1 MNLFRMRDGRIAG
14 SDTVAM
20 ESPVNLNRPFWVLD
34 RDYLRDSDRDGV
46 GDYDE
51 RIEGTD
57 PDDSES
63 TPGDSTIDV
72 LGFYPESDFRESG
85 GIPAGTIKHSF
96 DVANLVLQDSGL
108 PFRFRLVGVAVVRLT
123 DIDTIDPM
131 DLHREGDR
139 HGADLSALFR
149 PWVSDRS
156 YSFPCGR
163 APLPGVGERG
173 HILPTEWLDLY
184 VTVGTT
190 CLDSTIFIHE
200 LGHML
205 GLDHDRFD
213 TPTGGMWWWSRGH
226 SSRGGFHTIMAY
238 TKNPR
243 SEHSSYPLS
252 VFSDPTARCRT
263 PEHPLR
269 PEGGPLLPCGVER
282 SKADG
287 ADAVTSLKAVRVRAA
302 SVRDGL
308 PDRDQD
314 GFVDPVDLFPDDSEE
329 WRDEDQDGIGN
340 NADEDD
346 DNDGVIDRHDAFR
359 FDAAESRDYDG
370 DGVGDNADTDD
381 DGDGLADTFDLIPYG
396 YSEFNEDVPLFPPA
410 GDAIRQGFL
419 RITRSHGFSDLGT
432 ILIAAEDSTGRRYG
446 PISLYIESRQA
457 IQLNSEDLENGNAE
471 KGLPVGFGP
480 GEGGWRLEVSSDF
493 DVTVSSYVRNRDGFL
508 TAMHDVAP
516 VEGNRHRVAF
526 FNPGSNRHQ
535 VSRLL
540 IFNRSAEPAAVT
552 ITGVD
557 DRGNSPG
564 GAVRTTLPPRAT
576 RTFTAAQ
583 LESGGSGL
591 EGSLGDGHGKWHLS
605 VESDRA
611 LAVKSLLES
620 PTGHLTN
627 LSTIPR
633 RSGSGYFLPFIPAAD
648 DPNLQG
654 FVRVINYSSVPGE
667 VLIVADNDAVEPRYY
682 PPLRL
687 ALDAYETAHFNSNDL
702 EWGNE
707 AKGLVGVG
715 AGQGNFAGDWR
726 LELMSDL
733 RFQALSYVRTRD
745 GFLTSMHDLVPYQE
759 NPIPCNYKPL
769 EPCGLY
775 HRVEFLNPGRNRDQ
789 ESLLRFVG
797 VENYEVPHP
806 FFGLPVE
813 IDAVDDEG
821 IGADGLVGLRLL
833 AGQTKTMS
841 AHQLETGSGFGLGNR
856 LGTGTGKWRVR
867 ITPDDEHGGVFAVMS
882 LLRSPTG
889 HLTNLSTVPGVTSMP
904 PPVPVERF
912 LATKRLPLMVEIPPG
927 RFDMGCLSDDDDCN
941 YTELPVREV
950 AIAQGFALSKY
961 EVTESQWSVCVNT
974 GGCPTGRGSS
984 RFGPELPVSNVN
996 WDDAQAYV
1004 LWLSRVTGDT
1014 YRLPSEAE
1022 WEYAA
1027 RAGSVTRF
1035 SWGDAV
1041 GADRA
1046 NCDGCGNQWT
1056 SDLAAVGS
1064 YPGNAWG
1071 LHDMSGNV
1079 SEVVD
1084 DCWNETY
1091 DGAPAD
1097 GSAWKAGDCTRRV
1110 IRGGSFVEE
1119 PRAIR
1124 PAHRDWQSV
1133 GDGQR
1138 RGHHGFRVARSLER

>member
-1 MNLFRMRDGRIAG
+1 MQSKCRALVFALAVSLLGVVVG
-14 SDTVAM
+14 SDSVAM
-20 ESPVNLNRPFWVLD
+20 ESPVNLNRPFWVPD

-46 GDYDE
+46 VDWNDE
-51 RIEGTD
+51 
-57 PDDSES
+57 
-63 TPGDSTIDV
+63 
-72 LGFYPESDFRESG
+72 
-85 GIPAGTIKHSF
+85 
-96 DVANLVLQDSGL
+96 
-108 PFRFRLVGVAVVRLT
+108 
-123 DIDTIDPM
+123 
-131 DLHREGDR
+131 
-139 HGADLSALFR
+139 
-149 PWVSDRS
+149 
-156 YSFPCGR
+156 FP
-163 APLPGVGERG
+163 
-173 HILPTEWLDLY
+173 
-184 VTVGTT
+184 
-190 CLDSTIFIHE
+190 
-200 LGHML
+200 
-205 GLDHDRFD
+205 
-213 TPTGGMWWWSRGH
+213 
-226 SSRGGFHTIMAY
+226 
-238 TKNPR
+238 
-243 SEHSSYPLS
+243 
-252 VFSDPTARCRT
+252 
-263 PEHPLR
+263 
-269 PEGGPLLPCGVER
+269 
-282 SKADG
+282 
-287 ADAVTSLKAVRVRAA
+287 
-302 SVRDGL
+302 
-308 PDRDQD
+308 
-314 GFVDPVDLFPDDSEE
+314 
-329 WRDEDQDGIGN
+329 
-340 NADEDD
+340 
-346 DNDGVIDRHDAFR
+346 
-359 FDAAESRDYDG
+359 FDATESRDHDG
-370 DGVGDNADTDD
+370 DGVGNNADTDD

-396 YSEFNEDVPLFPPA
+396 YSEFNEVVPPFPPA
-410 GDAIRQGFL
+410 GDATRQGFL
-419 RITRSHGFSDLGT
+419 RLTRSNRYLGPGGGV
-432 ILIAAEDSTGRRYG
+432 LIAAEDSTGRRYG

-480 GEGGWRLEVSSDF
+480 GEGGWRLELSTEF
-493 DVTVSSYVRNRDGFL
+493 EVTVSSYIRNSDGFL

-583 LESGGSGL
+583 LESGASGL
-591 EGSLGDGHGKWHLS
+591 EGSLGDGDGKWRLS

-611 LAVKSLLES
+611 LAVKNLLES

-633 RSGSGYFLPFIPAAD
+633 QSGSGYFLPFIPAAD

-667 VLIVADNDAVEPRYY
+667 VRIVADNDSFERQYY

-715 AGQGNFAGDWR
+715 AGQGNLAGDWR
-726 LELMSDL
+726 LELTSDL

-759 NPIPCNYKPL
+759 NFDFDSDCTSISNL
-769 EPCGLY
+769 LTPCGIF

-789 ESLLRFVG
+789 ESLLRLVG
-797 VENYEVPHP
+797 VKYHQAGI
-806 FFGLPVE
+806 FRWGFPVE
-813 IDAVDDEG
+813 INAVDDEARR
-821 IGADGLVGLRLL
+821 ADAPVIVQIRTGE
-833 AGQTKTMS
+833 AKTMS
-841 AHQLETGSGFGLGNR
+841 AQQLEAARGFELGSPP
-856 LGTGTGKWRVR
+856 LGTGTGKWQVR
-867 ITPDDEHGGVFAVMS
+867 LSTPYRFGERGGLLAVMS

-904 PPVPVERF
+904 PPVPVEPVSGGV
-912 LATKRLPLMVEIPPG
+912 LLPLMVEIPPG
-927 RFDMGCLSDDDDCN
+927 RLDMGCLSDDDDCN

-950 AIAQGFALSKY
+950 VIAQGFALSKY
-961 EVTESQWSVCVNT
+961 EVTVAQWSVCVDT
-974 GGCPTGRGSS
+974 GGCPARGPWP
-984 RFGPELPVSNVN
+984 FGPHRPASNVN

-1004 LWLSRVTGDT
+1004 RWLSRETGDT